1 MSKLKKIQKKY
12 GMLNESYA
20 WEREEGKPLP
30 TLADVQAKYNATPLT
45 ERNPDPGTP
54 KLVTKDEL
62 QDIDIDG
69 SLREVMKMWKVVVR
83 INRTSGKKDITQLQ
97 SVLEKAIQKGTNLY
111 GEIASAY
118 QKIMDTDLDKY
129 DDQSHDDNPSGI

>member
-30 TLADVQAKYNATPLT
+30 TLADVQAKYNATPLK
-45 ERNPDPGTP
+45 EQNPDPGTP
-54 KLVTKDEL
+54 KIITKDDL

-129 DDQSHDDNPSGI
+129 DDQSHDDNPFGI